1 MKSSIEKSSLVK
13 KLFLQAGLIMALVF
27 SSSLWALELQDA
39 KSQGLVGET
48 PSGYLAPVGSVT
60 SEISALVININNQR
74 KAEYQRIAT
83 KNSIALSDV
92 EALAGKKAIEK
103 SAAGHYVKLNGQWQK
118 R

>member
-1 MKSSIEKSSLVK
+1 MKSSVEKTSLFK
-13 KLFLQAGLIMALVF
+13 KLFLQAGFIVALVF
-27 SSSLWALELQDA
+27 SSSLWALELHDA
-39 KSQGLVGET
+39 KEQGLVGET
-48 PSGYLAPVGSVT
+48 LEGYIAPVGSVT
-60 SEISALVININNQR
+60 LEITALVDSINTQR

-83 KNSIALSDV
+83 KNGIAVSDV

>member
-1 MKSSIEKSSLVK
+1 MKSSVEKAPLFK
-13 KLFLQAGLIMALVF
+13 KLFLYAGFIAALVF
-27 SSSLWALELQDA
+27 SSALWALELHDA
-39 KSQGLVGET
+39 KVQGLVGET
-48 PSGYLAPVGSVT
+48 LEGYIAPVGSVT
-60 SEISALVININNQR
+60 PEITALVNSINTLR

-83 KNSIALSDV
+83 KNGIAVSDV